1 MGNSSPENKYLKRAR
16 AALSCSPEAKK
27 DFARQLHRQW
37 EALAED
43 FPGCSYEKAVE
54 ILGEPSQAARDFV
67 AGLPDSDAEKAKR
80 HRRKVRITLG
90 IGILLLVV
98 ALVLYTFWIWKE
110 KNKLYVKE
118 TLVIYSSEAPP
129 EYEGWDNGETIEI
142 PPEEAEKFLTGT

>member
-80 HRRKVRITLG
+80 HRRKVRIL
-90 IGILLLVV
+90 ISVSVAFVVV
-98 ALVLYTFWIWKE
+98 ALLLLCWAIWKF
-110 KNKLYVKE
+110 KE
-118 TLVIYSSEAPP
+118 QPYFTSTLVIYSSEAPP